1 MKFDSMSQRHAYIL
15 ERLQAE
21 GNVRVADLFDA
32 LGVSAVTIR
41 KDLKILEDKR
51 LLFRTHGN
59 ISRGNPY
66 SKDRS
71 VVEKAEI
78 LTDQK
83 ARIGK
88 RAAEMIEPEEAII
101 IGSGTTVLQ
110 LARAIP
116 DDLKLTVL
124 TSAMNVSMTL
134 LDKPN
139 IEIVQLG
146 GVVRKTSTSV
156 TGNYAEGILDNFT
169 CSKLFLGVDGIDM
182 EQGCTTSNMM
192 EALLNK
198 AMIRTAQKT
207 IILTDSSK
215 FGRRGFG
222 KICSLV
228 DVDQII
234 TDEGVSESV
243 VTELENAGIEVTIV

>member
-15 ERLQAE
+15 ERLQTE

-32 LGVSAVTIR
+32 LDVSAVTIR
-41 KDLKILEDKR
+41 KDLKILEDKK

-59 ISRGNPY
+59 ISRANPY
-66 SKDRS
+66 SKDMS
-71 VVEKAEI
+71 VGEKENI

-83 ARIGK
+83 TRIGK

-116 DDLKLTVL
+116 EALKLTVL
-124 TSAMNVSMTL
+124 TSAMNVSMSL

-156 TGNYAEGILDNFT
+156 TGNYAESILDNFT
-169 CSKLFLGVDGIDM
+169 CSKLFLGVDGIDL

-198 AMIRTAQKT
+198 AMIHTAQKT

-215 FGRRGFG
+215 FGKRGFG
-222 KICSLV
+222 KICPLG
-228 DVDQII
+228 DIDQII
-234 TDEGVSESV
+234 TDEGISQ
-243 VTELENAGIEVTIV
+243 TMMRDLENMGIEVIIV

>member
-15 ERLQAE
+15 ERLQKE

-32 LGVSAVTIR
+32 LDVSAVTIR
-41 KDLKILEDKR
+41 KDLKMLEDKK

-59 ISRGNPY
+59 ISRANPY
-66 SKDRS
+66 TKDRNVS
-71 VVEKAEI
+71 EKENI
-78 LTDQK
+78 LADQK
-83 ARIGK
+83 IRIGNK
-88 RAAEMIEPEEAII
+88 AAQLIEPDDAII
-101 IGSGTTVLQ
+101 IASGTTLLQ

-116 DDLKLTVL
+116 TDMKLTVL
-124 TSAMNVSMTL
+124 TSAMNIAMSL

-146 GVVRKTSTSV
+146 GIVRKTSTSV
-156 TGNYAEGILDNFT
+156 TGTYAEGLLDNFT

-192 EALLNK
+192 EAVLNK

-207 IILTDSSK
+207 LILTDSSK

-222 KICSLV
+222 KICMLN
-228 DVDQII
+228 DIDQII
-234 TDEGVSESV
+234 TDDGISETMV
-243 VTELENAGIEVTIV
+243 RDLENMGVEVTIV

>member
-15 ERLQAE
+15 ERLQTE

-32 LGVSAVTIR
+32 LDVSAVTIR
-41 KDLKILEDKR
+41 KDLKILEDKK

-59 ISRGNPY
+59 ISRANPY

-71 VVEKAEI
+71 VGEKENI
-78 LTDQK
+78 LADQK
-83 ARIGK
+83 TRIGK

-110 LARAIP
+110 VARAIP
-116 DDLKLTVL
+116 DALKLTVL
-124 TSAMNVSMTL
+124 TSAMNISMAL

-156 TGNYAEGILDNFT
+156 TGNYAESILDNFT

-207 IILTDSSK
+207 IIVTDSSK

-222 KICSLV
+222 KICPLS
-228 DVDQII
+228 DIDQII
-234 TDEGVSESV
+234 TDDGISQ
-243 VTELENAGIEVTIV
+243 TMIRDLENMGIEVIVV